1 MPHTFPPNNVCGN
14 RTIYQSRHL
23 RRLAAAT
30 AERLKGDIPLDQ
42 PDLVLW
48 QVGTNDALA
57 KVPADAFKA
66 TVQNTV
72 QWLKERRI
80 VQGPAHAARSN
91 IHAPNGE
98 LH

>member
-1 MPHTFPPNNVCGN
+1 M
-14 RTIYQSRHL
+14 YQSRHL

-80 VQGPAHAARSN
+80 DTVLVGLQESARG
-91 IHAPNGE
+91 APGRGVGRIR
-98 LH
+98 